1 MSLVRCKYFSKYRKQ
16 FARARIDIC
25 FRSKVA
31 GSRSLGLDTAGSVS
45 SLADSGG
52 DHSCLC
58 VQTFKD
64 SDLICHNVS
73 NTVSMVTSHYV
84 Y

>member
-1 MSLVRCKYFSKYRKQ
+1 M
-16 FARARIDIC
+16 
-25 FRSKVA
+25 A

-73 NTVSMVTSHYV
+73 NTVSMVTSCYV